1 MGLPNR
7 GFAKE
12 SFLANPTMRNF
23 YPFYFNNSLKTPDG
37 KQGLINIKRNN
48 KDYNPQYDYMRAMGR
63 GVARARPTWFYQKE
77 YGS

>member
-1 MGLPNR
+1 
-7 GFAKE
+7 
-12 SFLANPTMRNF
+12 MRNF

-63 GVARARPTWFYQKE
+63 GVARARPTWFYQK
-77 YGS
+77 GVWVVNGKMDQTDFAPQCRVW